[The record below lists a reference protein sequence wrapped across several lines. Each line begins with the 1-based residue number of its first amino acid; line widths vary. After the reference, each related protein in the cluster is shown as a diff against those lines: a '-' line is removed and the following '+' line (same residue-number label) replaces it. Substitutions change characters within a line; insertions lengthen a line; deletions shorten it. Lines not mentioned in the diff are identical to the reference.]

1 MRRKI
6 ELEYI
11 FSSSVKVLFS
21 RLSTPAGLSE
31 WFADDVFQKGNQFI
45 FIWNGSE
52 QPATLVELKSNAV
65 VRFRWD
71 DAEEEDE
78 YFEFNI
84 HVEPLTGDVALIIT
98 DFADEDEVNDTIEL
112 WNKTNG
118 YPCTGTWGPD
128 LYGFD
133 DQRESIVNKKTY
145 LCTCFED
152 FDNVQVTYWQMKK
165 LHIFML
171 KSFIGPFVATF
182 FISMFVLIMQFL
194 WRMIDEIVGK
204 GLEFTVIAELLI
216 YVRPLWYPWHCRWQY
231 CFHRS

>member
-31 WFADDVFQKGNQFI
+31 WFADDVFQKGNQF
-45 FIWNGSE
+45 
-52 QPATLVELKSNAV
+52 TLVELKSNAV

-112 WNKTNG
+112 WNK
-118 YPCTGTWGPD
+118 
-128 LYGFD
+128 
-133 DQRESIVNKKTY
+133 
-145 LCTCFED
+145 
-152 FDNVQVTYWQMKK
+152 QMDI
-165 LHIFML
+165 LHRNL
-171 KSFIGPFVATF
+171 GA
-182 FISMFVLIMQFL
+182 
-194 WRMIDEIVGK
+194 
-204 GLEFTVIAELLI
+204 
-216 YVRPLWYPWHCRWQY
+216 
-231 CFHRS
+231 

>member
-21 RLSTPAGLSE
+21 RLSTP
-31 WFADDVFQKGNQFI
+31 ADDVFQKGNQFI

-112 WNKTNG
+112 WNK
-118 YPCTGTWGPD
+118 
-128 LYGFD
+128 
-133 DQRESIVNKKTY
+133 
-145 LCTCFED
+145 
-152 FDNVQVTYWQMKK
+152 QMDI
-165 LHIFML
+165 LHRNL
-171 KSFIGPFVATF
+171 GA
-182 FISMFVLIMQFL
+182 
-194 WRMIDEIVGK
+194 
-204 GLEFTVIAELLI
+204 
-216 YVRPLWYPWHCRWQY
+216 
-231 CFHRS
+231 

>member
-84 HVEPLTGDVALIIT
+84 HVEPLTEFLSDLTGDVALIIT

-112 WNKTNG
+112 WNK
-118 YPCTGTWGPD
+118 
-128 LYGFD
+128 
-133 DQRESIVNKKTY
+133 
-145 LCTCFED
+145 
-152 FDNVQVTYWQMKK
+152 QMDI
-165 LHIFML
+165 LHRNL
-171 KSFIGPFVATF
+171 GA
-182 FISMFVLIMQFL
+182 
-194 WRMIDEIVGK
+194 
-204 GLEFTVIAELLI
+204 
-216 YVRPLWYPWHCRWQY
+216 
-231 CFHRS
+231 

>member
-21 RLSTPAGLSE
+21 RLSTPAG
-31 WFADDVFQKGNQFI
+31 
-45 FIWNGSE
+45 
-52 QPATLVELKSNAV
+52 LKSNAV

-112 WNKTNG
+112 WNK
-118 YPCTGTWGPD
+118 
-128 LYGFD
+128 
-133 DQRESIVNKKTY
+133 
-145 LCTCFED
+145 
-152 FDNVQVTYWQMKK
+152 QMDI
-165 LHIFML
+165 LHRNL
-171 KSFIGPFVATF
+171 GA
-182 FISMFVLIMQFL
+182 
-194 WRMIDEIVGK
+194 
-204 GLEFTVIAELLI
+204 
-216 YVRPLWYPWHCRWQY
+216 
-231 CFHRS
+231 

>member
-31 WFADDVFQKGNQFI
+31 FQKGNQFI

-112 WNKTNG
+112 WNK
-118 YPCTGTWGPD
+118 
-128 LYGFD
+128 
-133 DQRESIVNKKTY
+133 
-145 LCTCFED
+145 
-152 FDNVQVTYWQMKK
+152 QMDI
-165 LHIFML
+165 LHRNL
-171 KSFIGPFVATF
+171 GA
-182 FISMFVLIMQFL
+182 
-194 WRMIDEIVGK
+194 
-204 GLEFTVIAELLI
+204 
-216 YVRPLWYPWHCRWQY
+216 
-231 CFHRS
+231 

>member
-52 QPATLVELKSNAV
+52 QPATLVELKSNVV

-112 WNKTNG
+112 WNK
-118 YPCTGTWGPD
+118 
-128 LYGFD
+128 
-133 DQRESIVNKKTY
+133 
-145 LCTCFED
+145 
-152 FDNVQVTYWQMKK
+152 QMDI
-165 LHIFML
+165 LHRNL
-171 KSFIGPFVATF
+171 GA
-182 FISMFVLIMQFL
+182 
-194 WRMIDEIVGK
+194 
-204 GLEFTVIAELLI
+204 
-216 YVRPLWYPWHCRWQY
+216 
-231 CFHRS
+231 

>member
-21 RLSTPAGLSE
+21 LAE

-112 WNKTNG
+112 WNK
-118 YPCTGTWGPD
+118 
-128 LYGFD
+128 
-133 DQRESIVNKKTY
+133 
-145 LCTCFED
+145 
-152 FDNVQVTYWQMKK
+152 QMDI
-165 LHIFML
+165 LHRNL
-171 KSFIGPFVATF
+171 GA
-182 FISMFVLIMQFL
+182 
-194 WRMIDEIVGK
+194 
-204 GLEFTVIAELLI
+204 
-216 YVRPLWYPWHCRWQY
+216 
-231 CFHRS
+231 

>member
-78 YFEFNI
+78 HFEFNI

-112 WNKTNG
+112 WNK
-118 YPCTGTWGPD
+118 
-128 LYGFD
+128 
-133 DQRESIVNKKTY
+133 
-145 LCTCFED
+145 
-152 FDNVQVTYWQMKK
+152 QMDI
-165 LHIFML
+165 LHRNL
-171 KSFIGPFVATF
+171 GA
-182 FISMFVLIMQFL
+182 
-194 WRMIDEIVGK
+194 
-204 GLEFTVIAELLI
+204 
-216 YVRPLWYPWHCRWQY
+216 
-231 CFHRS
+231 